1 MIPYVI
7 VNGATAANLTSPA
20 VDLGDLQVYG
30 IEVLVTGSD
39 VVGTFTLEASNTKN
53 AWVTISGSSQ
63 AITASADVF
72 YDVTKAGYRYVRLVF
87 AYTSGTGAI
96 TASVVVKENLI
107 KGA

>member
-63 AITASADVF
+63 ARHSA
-72 YDVTKAGYRYVRLVF
+72 RLR
-87 AYTSGTGAI
+87 SGLA
-96 TASVVVKENLI
+96 
-107 KGA
+107 KGMSSSISSNPLPPV

>member
-1 MIPYVI
+1 
-7 VNGATAANLTSPA
+7 
-20 VDLGDLQVYG
+20 
-30 IEVLVTGSD
+30 
-39 VVGTFTLEASNTKN
+39 
-53 AWVTISGSSQ
+53 
-63 AITASADVF
+63 VF